1 MMSLTI
7 AGNIGKDA
15 ELREVGSDSVCSF
28 NVAVE
33 GRQGKEKITQWVRCS
48 LWGKRGAALAQYLTK
63 GSKVAVT
70 GAAQFG
76 VYKDAAQV
84 DLRVSEVTLMGGGK
98 RDDAD
103 DFG

>member
-1 MMSLTI
+1 MSLTI
-7 AGNIGKDA
+7 AGNIGSDA
-15 ELREVGSDSVCSF
+15 EVRAVGTDHVCSF
-28 NVAVE
+28 SVAVE
-33 GRQGKEKITQWVRCS
+33 GRKGNEKVTQWVRCS
-48 LWGKRGAALAQYLTK
+48 LWGKRGQALSQYLTK
-63 GSKVAVT
+63 GSKVCVT